1 MVSPSRNCKHIACR
15 WPRCRSIDLTSPITA
30 EKATNSR
37 FTSLMEQGGCSVR
50 LRLFFAID
58 SSENAEEVTLVNK
71 VDNNRSNFIN
81 RD

>member
-1 MVSPSRNCKHIACR
+1 
-15 WPRCRSIDLTSPITA
+15 
-30 EKATNSR
+30 
-37 FTSLMEQGGCSVR
+37 MEQGGCSVR